1 MSAPGQS
8 QQQGTGAQPRPTLTV
23 FDAVAMIVGIV
34 IGVGIFKAPS
44 IVAGNVSGETA
55 FIALWVAGG
64 VISLIGALCYA
75 ELGSSHPNAG
85 GEYYFLRKA
94 YGDWLGFL
102 FAWARMTVIQ
112 TGAIAAIAFVF
123 GDYAS
128 TLLPLGAKSSAI
140 YAGLAVIV
148 ITALNVAGTS
158 QSKWVQNMLTIALAA
173 AIIAVV
179 LGGLTAPAAPVSA
192 LIPATGEARS
202 WFSGLALIFVL
213 LTYGG
218 WNEAA
223 YLTAEMRDTRRN
235 IVRALVIGIVVIT
248 VLYLLLNLSYFRVL
262 GLSGMQSSKAVASD
276 LMKATWGE
284 GGAWLLGI
292 VVVSAALTTLN
303 ATVFT
308 GARTNYALGR
318 DFVIFRALGRWNDKA
333 SAPVNALL
341 VQGAV
346 SLALVGLAS
355 MTPDG
360 FQTMVA
366 YTAPAF
372 WLFFLLTSI
381 SLFLL
386 RRQRNAY
393 LSTGGAVNSQRGDH
407 GVWATYQQDHYR
419 VPLYPVTPLL
429 FAAACAYM
437 SYSSF
442 NYAMSLDPGSIGA
455 MVGIAMLASGVPVL
469 MWARRRAAA
478 GMG

>member
-1 MSAPGQS
+1 MSAPGQ
-8 QQQGTGAQPRPTLTV
+8 QQGAGGQPRPTLTV

-64 VISLIGALCYA
+64 LISLIGALCYA

-85 GEYYFLRKA
+85 GEYYFLSKA

-128 TLLPLGAKSSAI
+128 TLMPLGAKSSAI
-140 YAGLAVIV
+140 YAGLAVV
-148 ITALNVAGTS
+148 AITALNVSGTHE
-158 QSKWVQNMLTIALAA
+158 SKWVQNVLTTALALA
-173 AIIAVV
+173 VLAVV
-179 LGGLTAPAAPVSA
+179 VSGFTASATPDPTAPAAA
-192 LIPATGEARS
+192 DGKA

-248 VLYLLLNLSYFRVL
+248 VLYVLLNLAYVRVL
-262 GLSGMQSSKAVASD
+262 GLAGMQSSKAVASD
-276 LMKATWGE
+276 FMRATWGE
-284 GGAWLLGI
+284 GGAWLLGV
-292 VVVSAALTTLN
+292 VVVSAALSTLN

-318 DFVIFRALGRWNDKA
+318 DFVIFRGLGRWNETA

-341 VQGAV
+341 VQGAIT
-346 SLALVGLAS
+346 LALVGLAS
-355 MTPDG
+355 FTPDG

-366 YTAPAF
+366 YNAPAF
-372 WLFFLLTSI
+372 WLFFLLTGV
-381 SLFLL
+381 SLFPL
-386 RRQRNAY
+386 RRHAPANA
-393 LSTGGAVNSQRGDH
+393 NPF
-407 GVWATYQQDHYR
+407 R
-419 VPLYPVTPLL
+419 VPLYPLTPLL

-437 SYSSF
+437 LYSSF

-469 MWARRRAAA
+469 MWAKRREASPGRD
-478 GMG
+478 

>member
-1 MSAPGQS
+1 MSAPGQ
-8 QQQGTGAQPRPTLTV
+8 QETGGQPRPTLSV

-34 IGVGIFKAPS
+34 IGVGIFKAPA

-55 FIALWVAGG
+55 FIALWVIGG
-64 VISLIGALCYA
+64 LISLVGALCYA

-85 GEYYFLRKA
+85 GEYYFLSKA
-94 YGDWLGFL
+94 YGSWLGFL

-140 YAGLAVIV
+140 YAALSVIA

-158 QSKWVQNMLTIALAA
+158 QSKWVQNALTVALAV
-173 AIIAVV
+173 AILAVV
-179 LGGLTAPAAPVSA
+179 LGGLTAAPATPAPVAAPA
-192 LIPATGEARS
+192 QGGS

-248 VLYLLLNLSYFRVL
+248 VLYLLLNLAYLRAL
-262 GLSGMQSSKAVASD
+262 GLSGMQASKAVASD

-292 VVVSAALTTLN
+292 VVVSAALSTLN

-318 DFVIFRALGRWNDKA
+318 DFVIFRALGRWNESA

-341 VQGAV
+341 LQGAI

-355 MTPDG
+355 FTPDG

-372 WLFFLLTSI
+372 WLFFLLTGI

-386 RRQRNAY
+386 RRHAPANA
-393 LSTGGAVNSQRGDH
+393 DPF
-407 GVWATYQQDHYR
+407 R
-419 VPLYPVTPLL
+419 VPLYPLTPIL
-429 FAAACAYM
+429 FAAACAWM
-437 SYSSF
+437 LYSSF

-478 GMG
+478 SQ

>member
-1 MSAPGQS
+1 MSAAPTAQA
-8 QQQGTGAQPRPTLTV
+8 GTGGQPRPTLSV

-44 IVAGNVSGETA
+44 IVAGNVASDTA

-64 VISLIGALCYA
+64 VISLVGALCYA

-85 GEYYFLRKA
+85 GEYYFLSRA

-128 TLLPLGAKSSAI
+128 ALFSLGKHSSAF
-140 YAGLAVIV
+140 YAGMAVIA

-158 QSKWVQNMLTIALAA
+158 QSKWVQNALTIALAA
-173 AIIAVV
+173 AILAVV
-179 LGGLTAPAAPVSA
+179 VGGLAAPAAPA
-192 LIPATGEARS
+192 APAPDPAKSGA

-248 VLYLLLNLSYFRVL
+248 VLYLLLNLAYLNAL
-262 GLSGMQSSKAVASD
+262 GLAGMRSSKAVASD
-276 LMKATWGE
+276 LMKVTWGE
-284 GGAWLLGI
+284 GGAWLLGV
-292 VVVSAALTTLN
+292 VVVSAAFSTLN

-318 DFVIFRALGRWNDKA
+318 DFSIFRALGRWNEKA

-341 VQGAV
+341 VQGAIA
-346 SLALVGLAS
+346 LALVLLAS
-355 MTPDG
+355 FTPDG
-360 FQTMVA
+360 FTTMVA

-372 WLFFLLTSI
+372 WLFFMLTGI

-386 RRQRNAY
+386 RRQRNKQ
-393 LSTGGAVNSQRGDH
+393 SVTGGVVPLQKGPD
-407 GVWATYQQDHYR
+407 GVSSAQEHDHYR
-419 VPLYPVTPLL
+419 VLFYPLTPLL
-429 FAAACAYM
+429 FVAACAYM
-437 SYSSF
+437 LYSSF

-469 MWARRRAAA
+469 MWARRVAASSA
-478 GMG
+478 RD

>member
-1 MSAPGQS
+1 MSAPGDARQPDP
-8 QQQGTGAQPRPTLTV
+8 GGQPRPTLTV

-44 IVAGNVSGETA
+44 IVAGNVASETV
-55 FIALWVAGG
+55 FMALWFAGG

-75 ELGSSHPNAG
+75 ELGSAHPHAG
-85 GEYYFLRKA
+85 GEYYFLSKA

-140 YAGLAVIV
+140 YAGLAVIA

-158 QSKWVQNMLTIALAA
+158 QSKWVQNALTIALAA
-173 AIIAVV
+173 AILAVV
-179 LGGLTAPAAPVSA
+179 VGGLTASPAAPAAVAASA
-192 LIPATGEARS
+192 QSGT
-202 WFSGLALIFVL
+202 WFTGLALIFVL

-248 VLYLLLNLSYFRVL
+248 VLYLLLNLAYLKVL
-262 GLSGMQSSKAVASD
+262 GLAGMRESRAVASD

-284 GGAWLLGI
+284 GGAWLLGV
-292 VVVSAALTTLN
+292 VVVSAALSTLN

-318 DFVIFRALGRWNDKA
+318 DFTIFRALGRWNETA

-341 VQGAV
+341 VQGV
-346 SLALVGLAS
+346 ISLALVVLAS
-355 MTPDG
+355 FTPDG

-372 WLFFLLTSI
+372 WLFFMLTGI

-386 RRQRNAY
+386 RRQAPANA
-393 LSTGGAVNSQRGDH
+393 DPF
-407 GVWATYQQDHYR
+407 R
-419 VPLYPVTPLL
+419 VPLYPVTPVL
-429 FAAACAYM
+429 FSAACAWM
-437 SYSSF
+437 LYSSF

-469 MWARRRAAA
+469 MWAKRRAAQA
-478 GMG
+478 G

>member
-1 MSAPGQS
+1 VSAPVPPQAS
-8 QQQGTGAQPRPTLTV
+8 GAGAAPRPTLTV

-44 IVAGNVSGETA
+44 IVAGNVSGEAA

-64 VISLIGALCYA
+64 LISLIGALCYA

-85 GEYYFLRKA
+85 GEYYFLSRA
-94 YGDWLGFL
+94 YGGWLGFL

-123 GDYAS
+123 GDYATS
-128 TLLPLGAKSSAI
+128 LLPLGAKSSAI
-140 YAGLAVIV
+140 YAGLAVIA
-148 ITALNVAGTS
+148 ITTLNVSGTS
-158 QSKWVQNMLTIALAA
+158 ESKWVQNVLTTALAL
-173 AIIAVV
+173 AVLIV
-179 LGGLTAPAAPVSA
+179 VVSGLTATGAPAPAAPA
-192 LIPATGEARS
+192 PPAEGRA

-248 VLYLLLNLSYFRVL
+248 LLYLLLNLAYLKAL
-262 GLSGMQSSKAVASD
+262 GLPGMQASKAIASD
-276 LMKATWGE
+276 LMRATWGE

-292 VVVSAALTTLN
+292 VVVCAALSTLN

-318 DFVIFRALGRWNDKA
+318 DYVIFRALGRWDERT

-341 VQGAV
+341 VQGAI

-355 MTPDG
+355 LTPDG

-372 WLFFLLTSI
+372 WLFFLLTGV

-386 RRQRNAY
+386 RSHPPANA
-393 LSTGGAVNSQRGDH
+393 DPF
-407 GVWATYQQDHYR
+407 R
-419 VPLYPVTPLL
+419 VPLYPLTPLL

-437 SYSSF
+437 LYSSF

-469 MWARRRAAA
+469 MWARRRATEVR
-478 GMG
+478 

>member
-1 MSAPGQS
+1 MSAPA
-8 QQQGTGAQPRPTLTV
+8 QQQGAGGHPRPTLTV

-55 FIALWVAGG
+55 FIALWVVGG

-85 GEYYFLRKA
+85 GEYYFLSKA

-128 TLLPLGAKSSAI
+128 TLLPLGAKSSAV
-140 YAGLAVIV
+140 YAGLAVV
-148 ITALNVAGTS
+148 AITALNVSGTHE
-158 QSKWVQNMLTIALAA
+158 SKWVQNVLTTALAFA
-173 AIIAVV
+173 VLAVV
-179 LGGLTAPAAPVSA
+179 VSGFTTSGAPAPVAPAATDA
-192 LIPATGEARS
+192 KA

-235 IVRALVIGIVVIT
+235 IVRALVIGIIVIT
-248 VLYLLLNLSYFRVL
+248 VLYLLLNLAYLKVL
-262 GLSGMQSSKAVASD
+262 GLGGMQASKAIASD
-276 LMKATWGE
+276 LMRATWGE

-292 VVVSAALTTLN
+292 VVVSAALSTLN
-303 ATVFT
+303 ATIFT

-318 DFVIFRALGRWNDKA
+318 DFVIFRGLGRWNESA

-341 VQGAV
+341 VQGAI

-355 MTPDG
+355 FTPDG

-372 WLFFLLTSI
+372 WLFFLLTGV
-381 SLFLL
+381 SLFPL
-386 RRQRNAY
+386 RRHAPANA
-393 LSTGGAVNSQRGDH
+393 DPF
-407 GVWATYQQDHYR
+407 R
-419 VPLYPVTPLL
+419 VPLYPLTPLL

-437 SYSSF
+437 LYSSF

-469 MWARRRAAA
+469 MWAKRRAA
-478 GMG
+478 GG

>member
-1 MSAPGQS
+1 VSAPGQ
-8 QQQGTGAQPRPTLTV
+8 QGTGGQPRPTLSV

-34 IGVGIFKAPS
+34 IGVGIFKAPA

-55 FIALWVAGG
+55 FIALWVIGG
-64 VISLIGALCYA
+64 LISLVGALCYA

-85 GEYYFLRKA
+85 GEYYFLSKA
-94 YGDWLGFL
+94 YGSWLGFL

-140 YAGLAVIV
+140 YAALSIIA

-158 QSKWVQNMLTIALAA
+158 QSKWVQNALTVALAV
-173 AIIAVV
+173 AILAVV
-179 LGGLTAPAAPVSA
+179 LGGMTAAPATPAPAAA
-192 LIPATGEARS
+192 PAQGGS

-235 IVRALVIGIVVIT
+235 IVRALVVGIVVIT
-248 VLYLLLNLSYFRVL
+248 VLYLLLNLAYLKAL
-262 GLSGMQSSKAVASD
+262 GLSGMQASKAVASD

-292 VVVSAALTTLN
+292 VVVSAALSTLN

-318 DFVIFRALGRWNDKA
+318 DFVIFRALGRWNESA

-341 VQGAV
+341 LQGAI

-355 MTPDG
+355 FTPDG

-372 WLFFLLTSI
+372 WLFFLLTGI

-386 RRQRNAY
+386 RRHAPANA
-393 LSTGGAVNSQRGDH
+393 DPF
-407 GVWATYQQDHYR
+407 R
-419 VPLYPVTPLL
+419 VPLYPLTPLL
-429 FAAACAYM
+429 FAAACAWM
-437 SYSSF
+437 LYSSF

-478 GMG
+478 GQ

>member
-1 MSAPGQS
+1 MS
-8 QQQGTGAQPRPTLTV
+8 TGPEGRNTAAQPRPTLSV

-34 IGVGIFKAPS
+34 VGVGIFKAPA
-44 IVAGNVSGETA
+44 IVAGNVGSEVA
-55 FIALWVAGG
+55 FMALWLAGG

-85 GEYYFLRKA
+85 GEYYFLSKA

-128 TLLPLGAKSSAI
+128 TLFSLGRNSSAI
-140 YAGLAVIV
+140 YAGLAVV
-148 ITALNVAGTS
+148 AITALNVAGTS
-158 QSKWVQNMLTIALAA
+158 QSKWVQNVLTTALALTIL
-173 AIIAVV
+173 AVV
-179 LGGLTAPAAPVSA
+179 VSGLTAAPAAPA
-192 LIPATGEARS
+192 PAPAPAEGGA

-235 IVRALVIGIVVIT
+235 IVRALLIGIVVIT
-248 VLYLLLNLSYFRVL
+248 ALYLLLNFAYMNVL
-262 GLSGMQSSKAVASD
+262 GLAGVKESRAVASD

-284 GGAWLLGI
+284 GGAWLLGL
-292 VVVSAALTTLN
+292 VVVSAALSTLN

-318 DFVIFRALGRWNDKA
+318 DFVIFRGLGRWSEKT

-341 VQGAV
+341 LQGAIT
-346 SLALVGLAS
+346 LALVGLAS
-355 MTPDG
+355 FTPDG

-372 WLFFLLTSI
+372 WLFFLLTGL
-381 SLFLL
+381 SLFPL
-386 RRQRNAY
+386 RRHEPVNA
-393 LSTGGAVNSQRGDH
+393 DPF
-407 GVWATYQQDHYR
+407 R

-429 FAAACAYM
+429 FAAAAAYM
-437 SYSSF
+437 LYSSF

-469 MWARRRAAA
+469 MWAKRAAA
-478 GMG
+478 GR

>member
-1 MSAPGQS
+1 MSAPGQP
-8 QQQGTGAQPRPTLTV
+8 QQAGAQPRPTLTV

-34 IGVGIFKAPS
+34 IGVGIFKAPA

-55 FIALWVAGG
+55 FIALWVVGG
-64 VISLIGALCYA
+64 LVSLVGALCYA

-85 GEYYFLRKA
+85 GEYYFLSKA
-94 YGDWLGFL
+94 YGGWLGFL

-112 TGAIAAIAFVF
+112 TGAIAAIAFVV
-123 GDYAS
+123 GDYAT
-128 TLLPLGAKSSAI
+128 TLVPLGNKSSAI
-140 YAGLAVIV
+140 YAGLAVIA
-148 ITALNVAGTS
+148 ITALNIAGTS
-158 QSKWVQNMLTIALAA
+158 QSKWVQNVLTVALASAILAVVVGGLAA
-173 AIIAVV
+173 APATVAAA
-179 LGGLTAPAAPVSA
+179 APA
-192 LIPATGEARS
+192 PAGS

-223 YLTAEMRDTRRN
+223 YLTAEMRDPRRN
-235 IVRALVIGIVVIT
+235 IVRALVTGIVVIT
-248 VLYLLLNLSYFRVL
+248 VLYVLLNLAYLKAL
-262 GLSGMQSSKAVASD
+262 GLAGIQSSNAVASD

-292 VVVSAALTTLN
+292 VVISAALSTLN

-318 DFVIFRALGRWNDKA
+318 DFVIFRALGRWNEKS

-341 VQGAV
+341 LQGAI

-355 MTPDG
+355 FTPDG
-360 FQTMVA
+360 FQTMVG

-372 WLFFLLTSI
+372 WLFFLLTGT

-386 RRQRNAY
+386 RRQPP
-393 LSTGGAVNSQRGDH
+393 
-407 GVWATYQQDHYR
+407 ATVDPFR
-419 VPLYPVTPLL
+419 VPWYPLTPVL
-429 FAAACAYM
+429 FCSACAWM
-437 SYSSF
+437 LYSSF

-455 MVGIAMLASGVPVL
+455 MVGIAMLASGIPVL

-478 GMG
+478 GAG

>member
-1 MSAPGQS
+1 MTQANPAAAG
-8 QQQGTGAQPRPTLTV
+8 QPRPTLTV

-85 GEYYFLRKA
+85 GEYYFLSRA

-128 TLLPLGAKSSAI
+128 TLLPLGPNSSAI
-140 YAGLAVIV
+140 YAGLAVLA
-148 ITALNVAGTS
+148 ITALNVAGTNE
-158 QSKWVQNMLTIALAA
+158 SKWVQNTLTIALVV
-173 AIIAVV
+173 AILAAVV
-179 LGGLTAPAAPVSA
+179 GGFAAPTAVA
-192 LIPATGEARS
+192 TAATPATGDARP

-223 YLTAEMRDTRRN
+223 YLTAEMHDTRRN
-235 IVRALVIGIVVIT
+235 IVRALMIGIVVIT
-248 VLYLLLNLSYFRVL
+248 VLYVLLNLAYVKVL

-276 LMKATWGE
+276 LMRATWGE
-284 GGAWLLGI
+284 GGVWLLGI
-292 VVVSAALTTLN
+292 VVTSAALSTLN

-318 DFVIFRALGRWNDKA
+318 DFVIFRALGRWNETA

-341 VQGAV
+341 VQGAI

-355 MTPDG
+355 LTADG

-372 WLFFLLTSI
+372 WLFFLLTGV
-381 SLFLL
+381 SLFPL
-386 RRQRNAY
+386 RRHPPANA
-393 LSTGGAVNSQRGDH
+393 DPF
-407 GVWATYQQDHYR
+407 R
-419 VPLYPVTPLL
+419 VPLYPLTPLL

-437 SYSSF
+437 LYSSF
-442 NYAMSLDPGSIGA
+442 RYAMSLDPGSIGA
-455 MVGIAMLASGVPVL
+455 IMGIAMLASGVPML
-469 MWARRRAAA
+469 MWAKRAAA
-478 GMG
+478 PALKRS

>member
-1 MSAPGQS
+1 MSSPAQQPG
-8 QQQGTGAQPRPTLTV
+8 GQPRPTLTV

-44 IVAGNVSGETA
+44 IVAGNVGSETA
-55 FIALWVAGG
+55 FMVLWLVGG

-85 GEYYFLRKA
+85 GEYYFLSKA

-128 TLLPLGAKSSAI
+128 TLLPLGSKSSAI
-140 YAGLAVIV
+140 YAGLAVIA
-148 ITALNVAGTS
+148 ITALNIAGTS
-158 QSKWVQNMLTIALAA
+158 QSKWVQNVLTTGLAIVVLAIVVSGLAA
-173 AIIAVV
+173 
-179 LGGLTAPAAPVSA
+179 TSAAPV
-192 LIPATGEARS
+192 PAPTPTEGKA

-248 VLYLLLNLSYFRVL
+248 VLYLLLNFAYLRVL
-262 GLSGMQSSKAVASD
+262 GLAGMQASKAVASD

-292 VVVSAALTTLN
+292 VVVSAALSTLN

-318 DFVIFRALGRWNDKA
+318 DFTIFRALGTWNEKA

-341 VQGAV
+341 VQGAIALV
-346 SLALVGLAS
+346 LVGLAS
-355 MTPDG
+355 STPDG

-372 WLFFLLTSI
+372 WLFFMLTGI

-386 RRQRNAY
+386 RRQAPGNA
-393 LSTGGAVNSQRGDH
+393 DPF
-407 GVWATYQQDHYR
+407 R
-419 VPLYPVTPLL
+419 VPFYPVTPAL
-429 FAAACAYM
+429 FCAACAWM
-437 SYSSF
+437 LYSSF
-442 NYAMSLDPGSIGA
+442 DYAMSLDPGSIGA

-469 MWARRRAAA
+469 MWAKRVAASP
-478 GMG
+478 GRG

>member
-1 MSAPGQS
+1 MSAAGEP
-8 QQQGTGAQPRPTLTV
+8 QGAGGQPRQTLTV
-23 FDAVAMIVGIV
+23 FDAVSMIVGIV

-55 FIALWVAGG
+55 FIALWAIGG
-64 VISLIGALCYA
+64 LISLIGALCYA

-85 GEYYFLRKA
+85 GEYYFLSKA

-128 TLLPLGAKSSAI
+128 TLFPLGGKSSAI
-140 YAGLAVIV
+140 YAGLAVVV

-158 QSKWVQNMLTIALAA
+158 QSKWVQNVLTTALA
-173 AIIAVV
+173 IVV
-179 LGGLTAPAAPVSA
+179 LVIVVSGLTAAPAAAP
-192 LIPATGEARS
+192 IPAPAPAEGKA

-248 VLYLLLNLSYFRVL
+248 VLYLLLNLAYLKAL
-262 GLSGMQSSKAVASD
+262 GLGGMQASKAVASD
-276 LMKATWGE
+276 LMRVTWGE
-284 GGAWLLGI
+284 GGTWVLGI
-292 VVVSAALTTLN
+292 VVVSASLSTLN

-318 DFVIFRALGRWNDKA
+318 DFVIFRALGRWNETS

-341 VQGAV
+341 VQGAI

-372 WLFFLLTSI
+372 WLFFLLTGV

-386 RRQRNAY
+386 RRQKPVNAEPF
-393 LSTGGAVNSQRGDH
+393 
-407 GVWATYQQDHYR
+407 R
-419 VPLYPVTPLL
+419 VPLYPLTPAL
-429 FAAACAYM
+429 FCAACAWM
-437 SYSSF
+437 LYSSF

-469 MWARRRAAA
+469 MWAKRRAAA
-478 GMG
+478 PG

>member
-1 MSAPGQS
+1 M
-8 QQQGTGAQPRPTLTV
+8 
-23 FDAVAMIVGIV
+23 
-34 IGVGIFKAPS
+34 
-44 IVAGNVSGETA
+44 AGNVSSETA

-85 GEYYFLRKA
+85 GEYYFLSRA

-140 YAGLAVIV
+140 YAGLAVIA
-148 ITALNVAGTS
+148 ITALNVVRHQPEQMGAEHAHDRARRRHSRGGGRGALGAGC
-158 QSKWVQNMLTIALAA
+158 ARD
-173 AIIAVV
+173 
-179 LGGLTAPAAPVSA
+179 GGDPLQPRRPR
-192 LIPATGEARS
+192 P

-248 VLYLLLNLSYFRVL
+248 VLYLLLNLAYLKVL
-262 GLSGMQSSKAVASD
+262 GLAGMQSSKAVASD
-276 LMKATWGE
+276 LMKATWGD

-292 VVVSAALTTLN
+292 VVVSAALSTLN

-318 DFVIFRALGRWNDKA
+318 DFVIFRALGRWNEKS

-341 VQGAV
+341 VQGAI

-372 WLFFLLTSI
+372 WLFFLLTGV

-386 RRQRNAY
+386 RRQPPANA
-393 LSTGGAVNSQRGDH
+393 DPF
-407 GVWATYQQDHYR
+407 R

-437 SYSSF
+437 LYSSF
-442 NYAMSLDPGSIGA
+442 NYAMSLDPGLDRRDGGHRDARLRRAGA
-455 MVGIAMLASGVPVL
+455 DVGEA
-469 MWARRRAAA
+469 ARRRGLIGHPAE
-478 GMG
+478 G

>member
-1 MSAPGQS
+1 MSAPGAAPAA
-8 QQQGTGAQPRPTLTV
+8 GAGGQPRPTLTV

-34 IGVGIFKAPS
+34 IGVGIFKAPA
-44 IVAGNVSGETA
+44 IVAANVGSEAA
-55 FIALWVAGG
+55 FMSLWLAGG
-64 VISLIGALCYA
+64 LISLVGALCYA

-85 GEYYFLRKA
+85 GEYYFLSRA

-123 GDYAS
+123 GDYAT
-128 TLLPLGAKSSAI
+128 TLLPLGTKSAAI
-140 YAGLAVIV
+140 YAAVAVIG

-158 QSKWVQNMLTIALAA
+158 QSKWVQNVLTTALALA
-173 AIIAVV
+173 VLAVV
-179 LGGLTAPAAPVSA
+179 VSGLTGAPAAPAPVA
-192 LIPATGEARS
+192 AATQTGE

-248 VLYLLLNLSYFRVL
+248 SLYLLLNFAYVRAL
-262 GLSGMQSSKAVASD
+262 GLEGMRASKAIASD
-276 LMKATWGE
+276 LMRATWGE
-284 GGAWLLGI
+284 GGAWVLGI
-292 VVVSAALTTLN
+292 VVVAAALSTLN

-318 DFVIFRALGRWNDKA
+318 DFFIFRALGRWSEKA
-333 SAPVNALL
+333 AAPVNALL
-341 VQGAV
+341 AQGAI
-346 SLALVGLAS
+346 SLGLVGLAS
-355 MTPDG
+355 FTPDG

-393 LSTGGAVNSQRGDH
+393 KKSDGALNPEKGRDGAWSTYREDH
-407 GVWATYQQDHYR
+407 FR
-419 VPLYPVTPLL
+419 VPFYPLTPLL
-429 FAAACAYM
+429 FAAACGWM
-437 SYSSF
+437 LYSSF

-455 MVGIAMLASGVPVL
+455 MVGIAMLASGIPLL
-469 MWARRRAAA
+469 MWAKRAAA
-478 GMG
+478 TRQP

>member
-1 MSAPGQS
+1 
-8 QQQGTGAQPRPTLTV
+8 QPRPTLTV
-23 FDAVAMIVGIV
+23 YDAVAMIVGIV

-44 IVAGNVSGETA
+44 IVAGNVASETV
-55 FIALWVAGG
+55 FIALWLAGG
-64 VISLIGALCYA
+64 VISLVGALCYA
-75 ELGSSHPNAG
+75 ELGSSHPHAG
-85 GEYYFLRKA
+85 GEYYFLSKA

-128 TLLPLGAKSSAI
+128 TLLPLGAKSSAL
-140 YAGLAVIV
+140 YAGLAVV
-148 ITALNVAGTS
+148 AITALNVAGTS
-158 QSKWVQNMLTIALAA
+158 QSKWVQNVLTTALALVVL
-173 AIIAVV
+173 AVV
-179 LGGLTAPAAPVSA
+179 LSGLTGAPAAA
-192 LIPATGEARS
+192 APAPAPAEGKA

-248 VLYLLLNLSYFRVL
+248 VLYLLLNFAYLKVL
-262 GLSGMQSSKAVASD
+262 GLAGMRESKAVASD

-292 VVVSAALTTLN
+292 VVVSAALSTLN

-318 DFVIFRALGRWNDKA
+318 DFIIFRALGRWNEA
-333 SAPVNALL
+333 SSAPVNALL
-341 VQGAV
+341 VQGV
-346 SLALVGLAS
+346 ISLALVGLAS
-355 MTPDG
+355 FTPDG

-372 WLFFLLTSI
+372 WLFFMLTGI

-386 RRQRNAY
+386 RRQAPANA
-393 LSTGGAVNSQRGDH
+393 DPF
-407 GVWATYQQDHYR
+407 R
-419 VPLYPVTPLL
+419 VPLYPVTPAL
-429 FAAACAYM
+429 FCAACAWM
-437 SYSSF
+437 LYSSF

-469 MWARRRAAA
+469 MWARRAGAAA
-478 GMG
+478 GRR

>member
-1 MSAPGQS
+1 VSAQG
-8 QQQGTGAQPRPTLTV
+8 QQGAGGQPRPTLSV
-23 FDAVAMIVGIV
+23 FDAVSMIVGIV
-34 IGVGIFKAPS
+34 IGVGIFKAPA

-55 FIALWVAGG
+55 FMLLWAVGG
-64 VISLIGALCYA
+64 LISLVGALCYA

-85 GEYYFLRKA
+85 GEYYFLSKA
-94 YGDWLGFL
+94 YGSWLGFL

-140 YAGLAVIV
+140 YAALAVAT

-158 QSKWVQNMLTIALAA
+158 QSKWVQNVLTTALALA
-173 AIIAVV
+173 VLAVV
-179 LGGLTAPAAPVSA
+179 IGGLTAAPAAPAAVPA
-192 LIPATGEARS
+192 PATGGP

-235 IVRALVIGIVVIT
+235 IVRALVIGILVIT
-248 VLYLLLNLSYFRVL
+248 VLYLLLNLAYLRVL
-262 GLSGMQSSKAVASD
+262 GLSGMQASKAVASD
-276 LMKATWGE
+276 LMRASWGE

-292 VVVSAALTTLN
+292 VVVSAALSTLN

-318 DFVIFRALGRWNDKA
+318 DYVIFRALGRWSDNA

-341 VQGAV
+341 LQGAI

-355 MTPDG
+355 FTPDG
-360 FQTMVA
+360 FQTMVG

-372 WLFFLLTSI
+372 WLFFLLTGI

-386 RRQRNAY
+386 RRHPPANA
-393 LSTGGAVNSQRGDH
+393 DPF
-407 GVWATYQQDHYR
+407 R
-419 VPLYPVTPLL
+419 VPFYPVTPLL
-429 FAAACAYM
+429 FAGACAWM
-437 SYSSF
+437 LYSSF

-469 MWARRRAAA
+469 MWARRRATE
-478 GMG
+478 GR

>member
-1 MSAPGQS
+1 VSGPGQTP
-8 QQQGTGAQPRPTLTV
+8 QPGAGGHPRQTLTV
-23 FDAVAMIVGIV
+23 FDAVSMIVGIV

-75 ELGSSHPNAG
+75 ELGSAHPNAG
-85 GEYYFLRKA
+85 GEYYFLSKA

-140 YAGLAVIV
+140 YAGLAVV
-148 ITALNVAGTS
+148 AITALNVSGTHE
-158 QSKWVQNMLTIALAA
+158 SKWVQNVLATALAL
-173 AIIAVV
+173 AVLV
-179 LGGLTAPAAPVSA
+179 VVVSGFTASGAPAPAAPA
-192 LIPATGEARS
+192 PAESKA

-248 VLYLLLNLSYFRVL
+248 VLYVLLNLAYLRAL
-262 GLSGMQSSKAVASD
+262 GLPGMASSRAVASD
-276 LMKATWGE
+276 LMRATWGE

-292 VVVSAALTTLN
+292 VVVSAALSTLN

-318 DFVIFRALGRWNDKA
+318 DFVIFRGLGRWSEKA

-341 VQGAV
+341 VQGAI

-355 MTPDG
+355 FTPDG

-372 WLFFLLTSI
+372 WLFFLLTGL
-381 SLFLL
+381 SLFPL
-386 RRQRNAY
+386 RRHDPANE
-393 LSTGGAVNSQRGDH
+393 NPF
-407 GVWATYQQDHYR
+407 R
-419 VPLYPVTPLL
+419 VPLYPVTPFL

-437 SYSSF
+437 LYSSF
-442 NYAMSLDPGSIGA
+442 MYAMSLDPGSIGA

-469 MWARRRAAA
+469 MWARRAAA
-478 GMG
+478 SPARG